1 MSDSNASSVARR
13 GFLFRLSQAA
23 AGLAGLAVVPKEL
36 AAEPL
41 GAPADVDAWIDRM
54 KGQHRVMLHV
64 HQNFITSLLDSRNL
78 LNNSRDLYGVP
89 EAQYNVAVMTH
100 GPAIQ
105 GLLGDDVWRQLALGE
120 YYKVTD
126 KSTNAPAVR
135 NAFLTPIEGEPADAT
150 VPELMRRGVTFV
162 VCNVAMRTLSKRL
175 AARGGGEADAIY
187 GQLAAG
193 LVPGTFL
200 VPDLFVSMQ
209 RAQKRGVA
217 YLFTDRA
224 H

>member
-1 MSDSNASSVARR
+1 MSNSQASSVARR
-13 GFLFRLSQAA
+13 GFLFRLTQGI

-41 GAPADVDAWIDRM
+41 AAPSDADAWIERM

-64 HQNFITSLLDSRNL
+64 HQHFITSLLDARNM
-78 LNNSRDLYGVP
+78 LNNARDLYGVP
-89 EAQYNVAVMTH
+89 EAQYDVAVLTH

-105 GLLGDDVWRQLALGE
+105 GLLTNELWQQLALGD

-126 KSTNAPAVR
+126 KATGAPAVR
-135 NAFLTPIEGEPADAT
+135 NAFLTPIDGEPADAT
-150 VPELMRRGVTFV
+150 VPELMKRGVTFV
-162 VCNVAMRTLSKRL
+162 VCNVAVRNTARRI
-175 AARGGGEADAIY
+175 AAKNAGDPDAIY
-187 GQLAAG
+187 RQLAAG

-209 RAQKRGVA
+209 RAQKRGVG